1 MKLKI
6 AKQKDLDIIK
16 LIKRCGY
23 TKFKDQPTG
32 QISFTH
38 RLGSYFYPR
47 FHLYI
52 NRENDKE
59 IILTI
64 HLDQKKPS
72 YEGCRAHGADY
83 DGILVEKEA
92 KRIKNYIENEK

>member
-1 MKLKI
+1 MKIKI
-6 AKQKDLDIIK
+6 KNNNADIVK

-23 TKFKDQPTG
+23 AEFKDRQTG

-38 RLGSYFYPR
+38 RLGLYFYPR

-52 NRENDKE
+52 NQEADNE
-59 IILTI
+59 IILTL

-72 YEGCRAHGADY
+72 YEGCPAHSGEY
-83 DGILVEKEA
+83 EGELVEKEA
-92 KRIKNYIENEK
+92 QRIKNYIENEK